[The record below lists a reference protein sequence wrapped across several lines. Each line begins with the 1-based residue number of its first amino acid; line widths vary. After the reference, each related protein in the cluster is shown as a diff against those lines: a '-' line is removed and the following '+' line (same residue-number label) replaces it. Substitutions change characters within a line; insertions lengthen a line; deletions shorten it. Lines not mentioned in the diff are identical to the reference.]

1 MNRLSSVREAFKI
14 EIRDT
19 KHLATLKARR
29 VTRKLFEDL
38 KALFKAEYNHI
49 VEAFNKLR
57 YQLGK
62 NEKQLLYT

>member
-19 KHLATLKARR
+19 KHLAVLKAKR

-38 KALFKAEYNHI
+38 KALFKSEYAHI